1 MMLRDGRE
9 RRPQH
14 SARLLIIGPPGAGK
28 GTQSARLSRL
38 FDIPAI
44 ATGDIFRLNIKN
56 GTPLGLEVKSIVDA
70 GDYVPDSLTNGL
82 VRGRL
87 EEPDA
92 LDGFLLDGYPRTI
105 DQVVYLD
112 GALAA
117 RRQSLDAVIRLVA
130 DTEAVVARLRK
141 RAVEQGRIDDSE
153 EAIRHRQDVFRRAT
167 APLVEVY
174 GDRGLLVTIDG
185 LGGLDEVTERILSGL
200 AGRGIVPP
208 SADSLAD
215 AVFG

>member
-167 APLVEVY
+167 VPLVEVY